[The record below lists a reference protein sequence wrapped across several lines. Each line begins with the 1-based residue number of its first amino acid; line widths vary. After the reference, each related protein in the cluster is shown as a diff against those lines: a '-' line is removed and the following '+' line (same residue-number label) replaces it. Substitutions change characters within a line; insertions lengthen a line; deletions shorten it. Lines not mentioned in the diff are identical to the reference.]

1 MRVRVLHHDHCFD
14 GAASAAFVTR
24 FLQSKFYQGAGFVY
38 TGLAHR
44 ADQLFEDGLFDG
56 DINVIVDFKYATHP
70 NLTWW
75 FDHHQSA
82 FLSAE
87 DAEHFRH
94 DKSGRKMFDPSF
106 RSCTKFIAH
115 IAETRFGYS
124 APDLDDLVKWAD
136 IVDGALYE
144 SAEAAVELHEPAM
157 KLTLVIEGVQGHALV
172 EKIIRAMQHQPLSA
186 IVADPEID
194 AEYNR
199 LRHAHLRN
207 IDLIRKTGSCDKGVI
222 YFDLVDYGIEGY
234 NKFIPYYLFPDSAY
248 TVSVSTSSF
257 RTKVSVGSNPW
268 VREPLRHNLA
278 SICERYGGGGHPKVG
293 AISFPTGA
301 IADAR
306 RAAAEIREELKN

>member
-24 FLQSKFYQGAGFVY
+24 FLESKFYQGASFVY

-44 ADQLFEDGLFDG
+44 ADQLFEDRLFDG
-56 DINVIVDFKYATHP
+56 DINAIVDFKYATHP

-87 DAEHFRH
+87 DAEHFRN

-186 IVADPEID
+186 IVADREIE

-199 LRHAHLRN
+199 LHHTHLRN
-207 IDLIRKTGSCDKGVI
+207 IDLIRKTGSCDQGVI

-248 TVSVSTSSF
+248 TVSVSSSSF

-293 AISFPTGA
+293 AISFPIGA